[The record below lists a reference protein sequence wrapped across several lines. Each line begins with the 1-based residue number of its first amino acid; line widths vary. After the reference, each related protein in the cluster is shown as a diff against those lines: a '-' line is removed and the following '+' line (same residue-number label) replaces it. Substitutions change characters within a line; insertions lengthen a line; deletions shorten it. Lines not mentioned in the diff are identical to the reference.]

1 MASNSDVTRLGK
13 GCRQTGSKVTRC
25 TFLRTD
31 LRGDE
36 SSGHPGLSG
45 CDCERVHWKG
55 QNNEPLEAR
64 VLVDRRQFLNF
75 ATAST
80 VATAVH
86 PFETEQ
92 KKKHWPQK
100 NSTVF
105 AFQQVD
111 VFSSKPLLG
120 NPLAVVIGADAL
132 SDEQM
137 AAFASWT
144 NLSETTFLL
153 EPKSPDADYRVRI
166 FTRQR
171 EVPFAGHPTLG
182 SCHVWLAVGGV
193 AKGREIVQ
201 ECGLGLIH
209 IRRAPERLSFVAPK
223 LVRSGPVEPEV
234 LARVVRGLDLAPDAI
249 MASNWVDNGSGWLA
263 IMLRS
268 REGVLALR
276 PNYSTLTGLKVGV
289 FAAFNPLK
297 DGNSA
302 QFEVRAFSVEDV
314 GHEDPVTGSL
324 NAGLAQWLI
333 GSRIAPSEYVVSQ
346 GTVLKRMGRVYIEQ
360 NGFQIWVGGTVR
372 TCVIGKLML

>member
-1 MASNSDVTRLGK
+1 M
-13 GCRQTGSKVTRC
+13 
-25 TFLRTD
+25 
-31 LRGDE
+31 
-36 SSGHPGLSG
+36 
-45 CDCERVHWKG
+45 
-55 QNNEPLEAR
+55 
-64 VLVDRRQFLNF
+64 LVDRRTFLNF
-75 ATAST
+75 VTAST
-80 VATAVH
+80 VATAIH
-86 PFETEQ
+86 PCETEQ
-92 KKKHWPQK
+92 DKKTWPPK
-100 NSTVF
+100 NSKVY
-105 AFQQVD
+105 ALQQVD

-153 EPKSPDADYRVRI
+153 EPQSPNADYRVRI

-182 SCHVWLAVGGV
+182 SCHVWLAAGGV

-201 ECGLGLIH
+201 ECRLGLIH

-223 LVRSGPVEPEV
+223 LVRSGPVEPEI
-234 LARVVRGLDLAPDAI
+234 LARVVRGLDLTPDAI
-249 MASNWVDNGSGWLA
+249 MASNWVDNGSGWMA

-297 DGNSA
+297 DGDSA

-360 NGFQIWVGGTVR
+360 EGSQIWVGGTVR
-372 TCVIGKLML
+372 TCVMGKLVL

>member
-1 MASNSDVTRLGK
+1 M
-13 GCRQTGSKVTRC
+13 
-25 TFLRTD
+25 
-31 LRGDE
+31 
-36 SSGHPGLSG
+36 
-45 CDCERVHWKG
+45 
-55 QNNEPLEAR
+55 
-64 VLVDRRQFLNF
+64 LVDRREFLNF
-75 ATAST
+75 ATANT
-80 VATAVH
+80 VAAAIH
-86 PFETEQ
+86 PFENETNSKQ
-92 KKKHWPQK
+92 WQPR
-100 NSTVF
+100 NSTEF
-105 AFQQVD
+105 AFRQVD

-137 AAFASWT
+137 ATFASWT

-153 EPKSPDADYRVRI
+153 EPTSPNADYRVRI

-182 SCHVWLAVGGV
+182 SCHVWLAEGGV

-209 IRRAPERLSFVAPK
+209 IRRGPEHLSFVAPK
-223 LVRSGPVEPEV
+223 LIRSGPVEPEILV
-234 LARVVRGLDLAPDAI
+234 RVVRGLDLAPDAI

-276 PNYSTLTGLKVGV
+276 PNYSTLAGLKVGV

-324 NAGLAQWLI
+324 SAGLAQWLI

-360 NGFQIWVGGTVR
+360 NGSQIWVGGMAERVSL
-372 TCVIGKLML
+372 VS

>member
-1 MASNSDVTRLGK
+1 M
-13 GCRQTGSKVTRC
+13 
-25 TFLRTD
+25 
-31 LRGDE
+31 
-36 SSGHPGLSG
+36 
-45 CDCERVHWKG
+45 
-55 QNNEPLEAR
+55 
-64 VLVDRRQFLNF
+64 LVDRRNFLNL
-75 ATAST
+75 AAANT
-80 VATAVH
+80 VASAIY
-86 PFETEQ
+86 PFETAQ
-92 KKKHWPQK
+92 DKKQSPRK

-137 AAFASWT
+137 AAFARWT

-166 FTRQR
+166 FTRER

-182 SCHVWLAVGGV
+182 SCHVWLATGGV
-193 AKGREIVQ
+193 AKNKEIVQ

-209 IRRAPERLSFVAPK
+209 IRNSPAGLSFVAPK
-223 LVRSGPVEPEV
+223 LVRSGPVEPEI
-234 LARVVRGLDLAPDAI
+234 LARVVKGLDLTPDTI
-249 MASNWVDNGSGWLA
+249 LASNWVDNGSGWLA

-268 REGVLALR
+268 REAVLALR
-276 PNYSTLTGLKVGV
+276 PNYSTLAGLKVGV

-297 DGNSA
+297 DGSSA
-302 QFEVRAFSVEDV
+302 QFEVRAFSVEDI

-324 NAGLAQWLI
+324 NAGLAHWLI

-346 GTVLKRMGRVYIEQ
+346 GTALKRSGRVHIEQ
-360 NGFQIWVGGTVR
+360 DGSRIWVGGMVR
-372 TCVIGKLML
+372 TCVKGELLL

>member
-1 MASNSDVTRLGK
+1 M
-13 GCRQTGSKVTRC
+13 
-25 TFLRTD
+25 
-31 LRGDE
+31 
-36 SSGHPGLSG
+36 
-45 CDCERVHWKG
+45 
-55 QNNEPLEAR
+55 
-64 VLVDRRQFLNF
+64 LVDRRKFFNF
-75 ATAST
+75 AAAST
-80 VATAVH
+80 VATAIH

-92 KKKHWPQK
+92 RKKQRPSTG
-100 NSTVF
+100 STVF

-120 NPLAVVIGADAL
+120 NPLAVVLGADAL

-144 NLSETTFLL
+144 NLSETSFLL

-182 SCHVWLAVGGV
+182 SCHAWLAAGGI
-193 AKGREIVQ
+193 AKRKEIVQ

-209 IRRAPERLSFVAPK
+209 IRRAPDRLSFVAPN
-223 LVRSGPVEPEV
+223 LVRSGPVQPEI
-234 LARVVRGLDLAPDAI
+234 LARVGRGLDLAPDAI
-249 MASNWVDNGSGWLA
+249 IASNWVDNGSGWLA

-268 REGVLALR
+268 REQVLALR

-297 DGNSA
+297 DGTSA

-333 GSRIAPSEYVVSQ
+333 GSRIAPPEYVVSQ
-346 GTVLKRMGRVYIEQ
+346 GTALKRSGRVHVEQ
-360 NGFQIWVGGTVR
+360 NGSRIWVGGMVR

>member
-1 MASNSDVTRLGK
+1 M
-13 GCRQTGSKVTRC
+13 
-25 TFLRTD
+25 F
-31 LRGDE
+31 
-36 SSGHPGLSG
+36 
-45 CDCERVHWKG
+45 
-55 QNNEPLEAR
+55 
-64 VLVDRRQFLNF
+64 VDRREFLSL
-75 ATAST
+75 ATANT
-80 VATAVH
+80 VASAIYS
-86 PFETEQ
+86 FETGQ
-92 KKKHWPQK
+92 SKQWLPKG
-100 NSTVF
+100 STEF

-153 EPKSPDADYRVRI
+153 KSKSPDADYRVRI

-182 SCHVWLAVGGV
+182 SCHVWLAAGGV
-193 AKGREIVQ
+193 AKAPEIVQ

-209 IRRAPERLSFVAPK
+209 IRTSPEGLSFVAPK
-223 LVRSGPVEPEV
+223 LVRSGPVEPEI
-234 LARVVRGLDLAPDAI
+234 LARVISGLHLTADAI
-249 MASNWVDNGSGWLA
+249 IASNWVDNGSGWLA

-268 REGVLALR
+268 RDAVLALR
-276 PNYSTLTGLKVGV
+276 PNYSTLAGLKVGA
-289 FAAFNPLK
+289 FARFNPLK
-297 DGNSA
+297 DGTSA

-333 GSRIAPSEYVVSQ
+333 ESRIAPSAYVVSQ
-346 GTVLKRMGRVYIEQ
+346 GTVLKRSGRVHVEQ
-360 NGFQIWVGGTVR
+360 NGPRIWVGGMVR

>member
-1 MASNSDVTRLGK
+1 M
-13 GCRQTGSKVTRC
+13 
-25 TFLRTD
+25 
-31 LRGDE
+31 
-36 SSGHPGLSG
+36 
-45 CDCERVHWKG
+45 
-55 QNNEPLEAR
+55 
-64 VLVDRRQFLNF
+64 LVDRRKFLNF

-80 VATAVH
+80 LAGAIP

-92 KKKHWPQK
+92 NKKQWPPN
-100 NSTVF
+100 NSNVF
-105 AFQQVD
+105 DFQQVD
-111 VFSSKPLLG
+111 VFSSEPLRG

-153 EPKSPDADYRVRI
+153 EPKSHSADYRVRI

-182 SCHVWLAVGGV
+182 SCHVWLAAGGV

-201 ECGLGLIH
+201 ECELGLIH
-209 IRRAPERLSFVAPK
+209 IRRTPERLSFVAPK
-223 LVRSGPVEPEV
+223 LVRSGVVEPEI

-276 PNYSTLTGLKVGV
+276 PNYSTLAGLKVGV

-333 GSRIAPSEYVVSQ
+333 GSRISSSEYVVSQ
-346 GTVLKRMGRVYIEQ
+346 GTVLKRTGRVYVEQ
-360 NGFQIWVGGTVR
+360 DGPQIWVGGMVR
-372 TCVIGKLML
+372 TCVMGKLML